1 MDLGLTDSVAI
12 VTGASRGIG
21 KGIAHALA
29 REGCSLAI
37 CARGADD
44 LNATAD
50 ELREEGVDVLSV
62 AMDVTDAEETK
73 RLVAETME
81 RFGAVH
87 HYVGNVGGNRRGSF
101 DELSDGDWQDII
113 DLNLMSHVRVAR
125 ASVPHMRDAG
135 GGSITFISSIFG
147 RELGGAGLSLYNTT
161 KSALISLGKVM
172 AQELTPDGIRV
183 NTVAP
188 GSIRFEGGSWDRR
201 VKEKPDE
208 MKAFIAENLPIGRFG
223 RVEEVADTVT
233 FLASDRASLITGAC
247 INVDGGQ
254 SHSLI

>member
-29 REGCSLAI
+29 HEGCSIAI
-37 CARGADD
+37 CARGAED
-44 LNATAD
+44 LKATAK
-50 ELREEGVDVLSV
+50 ELREEGADVLSI
-62 AMDVTDAEETK
+62 AMDVTDPKETTRLVEET
-73 RLVAETME
+73 VEQ
-81 RFGAVH
+81 FGAVH

-101 DELSDGDWQDII
+101 DELSDRDWQDII

-125 ASVPHMRDAG
+125 ASVPHMREAG

-208 MKAFIAENLPIGRFG
+208 MKQFIAENLPIGRFG
-223 RVEEVADTVT
+223 RVEEIADTVA